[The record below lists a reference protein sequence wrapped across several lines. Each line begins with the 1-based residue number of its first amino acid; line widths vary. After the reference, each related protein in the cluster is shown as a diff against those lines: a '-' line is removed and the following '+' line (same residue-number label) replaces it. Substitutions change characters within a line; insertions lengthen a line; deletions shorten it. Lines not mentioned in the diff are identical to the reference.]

1 MTRLCAS
8 LHSRR
13 AAGTSPTRARRST
26 AAPTRLPR
34 ARAALMLLFFLA
46 LTVPLPATLAA
57 QARQVA
63 AAPAEVKAEH
73 VTTVEGISEYR
84 LPNGLRIVLFPDPSR
99 PSTTV
104 NITYFVGSRHEGY
117 GESGMAHLLEHLLFK
132 GTPSHPNIPQ
142 ELSERGGNANGTTW
156 YDRTNYFIT
165 FPASEDNLEWA
176 LRLEADRM
184 VNSFVRKED
193 LDSEMTVVRNEWEAG
208 ENNPFRV
215 LLLRT
220 ASLSYLWHGYG
231 RATIGARS
239 DIENVPIER
248 LQAFYRRYYQPDNA
262 ILVVSGSFDEDRALR
277 LIEKY
282 FGALPRPDRSG
293 ENRLWPTYTREPPQD
308 GERMVTVR
316 RAGDV
321 QFVMA
326 SYHVP
331 PAAHEEFAA
340 VDLLA
345 HVLGNT
351 PSGRLYKALVEP
363 GLATSVGAMSYPL
376 REPGV
381 LIAYAQVRLDQSL
394 DAARDALIQTLEA
407 LPTNPP
413 TDEEVERARAALLRS
428 IRLTLSNSE
437 RVGIDLTEWAA
448 AGDWRLL
455 FLHRDRL
462 QEATTDDVARVAAK
476 YLLRSNRTLG
486 LFIPE
491 KEPQRAEVPDVAD
504 VESLVSGY
512 KGREIMAAGEAF
524 EPTHENIE
532 ARTRRFELDNGFKIA
547 FLPKQTR
554 GGTVL
559 VRWTQRIGNEA
570 NLTGRATHGSLTAAM
585 LMRGTKKRTRQE
597 LSDELARLQTQ
608 MSVTG
613 SATIVNASIETSREN
628 LMQVLDLLREVLREP
643 AFDPQEFE
651 TLKRQRLAALESQ
664 KSEPGALASI
674 AYQRHMSPRPQGHVA
689 YTPTIEEAI
698 AAVEATTLDDVR
710 SFYEDFYGTGA
721 GGNFTVLGDFDPAE
735 VEAFAREAF
744 GNWPMRRPY
753 ARVASHHHDAEPT
766 TITIE
771 TPDKANAF
779 LYAGINFEMR
789 DDHPDYPALVLAS
802 YMLGGGFLNSRL
814 ATRIRQQEGISYGV
828 GAAINVPPIDSAAS
842 LVAYAIYAPEN
853 ADRLVAALREELE
866 KAVRDGFTAEEVEA
880 AKRGWL
886 QQSDVDRA
894 TDTQL
899 IGIIHNGLFLG
910 RTLQHDAE
918 LEAKVRALTPAQ
930 IHEALRR
937 HIDPAKLVIVK
948 AGDFA
953 KAAAKASGTN

>member
-1 MTRLCAS
+1 MTRQCAS
-8 LHSRR
+8 PQSHPPTFI
-13 AAGTSPTRARRST
+13 APTRPRRST
-26 AAPTRLPR
+26 APPARPPR
-34 ARAALMLLFFLA
+34 THAALILLLFLA
-46 LTVPLPATLAA
+46 AAAPLPSVLAA
-57 QARQVA
+57 QVRQVA
-63 AAPAEVKAEH
+63 AAPADVKAQH
-73 VTTVEGISEYR
+73 VATVEGISEYR
-84 LPNGLRIVLFPDPSR
+84 LPNGLRVVLFPDPSR

-142 ELSERGGNANGTTW
+142 ELTERGGRANGTTW
-156 YDRTNYFIT
+156 FDRTNYFIT
-165 FPASEDNLEWA
+165 FPASDDNLEWA

-262 ILVVSGSFDEDRALR
+262 ILVVSGSFDEAKTLGW
-277 LIEKY
+277 IEKY

-293 ENRLWPTYTREPPQD
+293 HNALWPTYTREPAQD
-308 GERMVTVR
+308 GERMITVR
-316 RAGDV
+316 RVGDV
-321 QFVMA
+321 QYVMA

-331 PAAHEEFAA
+331 PAAHEDYPA

-345 HVLGNT
+345 HVLGNA

-363 GLATSVGAMSYPL
+363 GLATSVGATSYAL

-381 LIAYAQVRLDQSL
+381 LLAYAEVRLDQSL
-394 DAARDALIQTLEA
+394 DAARDALIQTVESLRA
-407 LPTNPP
+407 NPP
-413 TDEEVERARAALLRS
+413 TDEEVERARAARLRS

-437 RVGIDLTEWAA
+437 RVGLDLTEWAA
-448 AGDWRLL
+448 AGDWRLI
-455 FLHRDRL
+455 FIHRDRL
-462 QEATTDDVARVAAK
+462 SETTTADVARVAST
-476 YLLRSNRTLG
+476 YLLPSNRTLG

-491 KEPQRAEVPDVAD
+491 QEPQRAEVPDVAD
-504 VESLVSGY
+504 IESLVSGY
-512 KGREIMAAGEAF
+512 KGREIIAAGEAF

-532 ARTRRFELDNGFKIA
+532 ARTRRFELDNGFKVA

-559 VRWTQRIGNEA
+559 VRWSQRIGNEA
-570 NLTGRATHGSLTAAM
+570 DLTDRSMHGSLTGAM

-597 LSDELARLQTQ
+597 LTDELARLQTQ
-608 MSVTG
+608 MSVGG
-613 SATIVNASIETSREN
+613 SATIVSASIETTREN
-628 LMQVLDLLREVLREP
+628 LMTVLGLLREVLREP
-643 AFDPQEFE
+643 AFDPEEFE
-651 TLKRQRLAALESQ
+651 KLKRERLAALESQ

-674 AYQRHMSPRPQGHVA
+674 AFQRHMNPRPQGHVHYA
-689 YTPTIEEAI
+689 GTIEESI
-698 AAVEATTLDDVR
+698 AAIEATTLDHVR
-710 SFYEDFYGTGA
+710 AFYEDFYGTGA
-721 GGNFTVLGDFDPAE
+721 GGTFTVLGDFDPEE

-753 ARVASHHHDAEPT
+753 ARVPSRHHDAEPT

-779 LYAGINFEMR
+779 LYAGISFKLR
-789 DDHPDYPALVLAS
+789 DDHPDYPALVLAG

-814 ATRIRQQEGISYGV
+814 ATRIRQQEGLSYGV
-828 GAAINVPPIDSAAS
+828 GAGISVPPTDSTAS
-842 LVAYAIYAPEN
+842 FTAYAIYAPEN
-853 ADRLVAALREELE
+853 ADRLVAALRDELE

-880 AKRGWL
+880 AKRGWM
-886 QQSDVDRA
+886 QQRDVARA

-899 IGIIHNGLFLG
+899 VGMIDNGLFLG
-910 RTLQHDAE
+910 RTLEHDAA
-918 LEAKVRALTPAQ
+918 LEAKVRALTPEQ
-930 IHEALRR
+930 INAALRR
-937 HIDPAKLVIVK
+937 HIDPAKLTIVK

-953 KAAAKASGTN
+953 KKAKAATDAT

>member
-1 MTRLCAS
+1 MMTRLCAS

-13 AAGTSPTRARRST
+13 AAGTAPTRARRST

-34 ARAALMLLFFLA
+34 ARAALMLLFLA
-46 LTVPLPATLAA
+46 LAVPVPPALVAQVRQPTV
-57 QARQVA
+57 
-63 AAPAEVKAEH
+63 APQPPKAEH
-73 VTTVEGISEYR
+73 VATVEGISEYR

-117 GESGMAHLLEHLLFK
+117 GESGMAHLLEHLQFK
-132 GTPSHPNIPQ
+132 GTPSHPDIPQ
-142 ELSERGGNANGTTW
+142 ELTERGGRANGTTW
-156 YDRTNYFIT
+156 FDRTNYFIT
-165 FPASEDNLEWA
+165 FPASEENLEWA
-176 LRLEADRM
+176 IRLEADRM

-193 LDSEMTVVRNEWEAG
+193 LDSEMTVVRNEWESG
-208 ENNPFRV
+208 ENSPFGV
-215 LLLRT
+215 LLDRT
-220 ASLSYLWHGYG
+220 MSAAYLWHAYG
-231 RATIGARS
+231 RTTIGARS

-262 ILVVSGSFDEDRALR
+262 ILVVSGSFDEERALR

-282 FGALPRPDRSG
+282 FGAIPRPDRSG
-293 ENRLWPTYTREPPQD
+293 EDRLWPTYTREPPQD
-308 GERMVTVR
+308 GERMVIVR
-316 RAGDV
+316 RVGDV
-321 QFVMA
+321 QYVMA

-331 PAAHEEFAA
+331 PAAHEDYPA

-363 GLATSVGAMSYPL
+363 GLATSVGAASYAL

-381 LIAYAQVRLDQSL
+381 LLAYAEVRLDQSL
-394 DAARDALIQTLEA
+394 DAARDAFIQTLES
-407 LPTNPP
+407 LRTDPP
-413 TDEEVERARAALLRS
+413 TDEEVERARAARLRT

-437 RVGIDLTEWAA
+437 RVGLDLTEWAA

-476 YLLRSNRTLG
+476 YLLPSNRTLG

-491 KEPQRAEVPDVAD
+491 KEPQRAEVPDVTD

-512 KGREIMAAGEAF
+512 KGREIMAVGEAF

-532 ARTRRFELDNGFKIA
+532 ARTRRIELDNGFKIA
-547 FLPKQTR
+547 LLPKQTR

-559 VRWTQRIGNEA
+559 VRFTQRIGNEA
-570 NLTGRATHGSLTAAM
+570 DLTGRSTHGSLTGAM

-608 MSVTG
+608 MSVSG
-613 SATIVNASIETSREN
+613 SATTVSASIETSREN
-628 LMQVLDLLREVLREP
+628 LLQVLELLREVLREP

-651 TLKRQRLAALESQ
+651 TLKRERLAALESQ
-664 KSEPGALASI
+664 KSEPGPLASI
-674 AYQRHMSPRPQGHVA
+674 AFQRHMSPRPQGHVH

-698 AAVEATTLDDVR
+698 GAVEATTLDDVR
-710 SFYEDFYGTGA
+710 RFYDDFYGAGA
-721 GGNFTVLGDFDPAE
+721 GGNFTVLGDFDAAE

-753 ARVASHHHDAEPT
+753 ARVASSHHEAEPT
-766 TITIE
+766 TISIE
-771 TPDKANAF
+771 TPDKANAY

-789 DDHPDYPALVLAS
+789 DDHPDYPALVLAG

-828 GAAINVPPIDSAAS
+828 GGSISVPPLDSTAMFM
-842 LVAYAIYAPEN
+842 AYAIYAPEN

-880 AKRGWL
+880 AKRGWM
-886 QQSDVDRA
+886 QQRDVARA
-894 TDTQL
+894 TDAQL
-899 IGIIHNGLFLG
+899 VGTIHNGLFLG

-918 LEAKVRALTPAQ
+918 LEAKVRALTPEQ
-930 IHEALRR
+930 IHAALRR